1 MCRARAAGPARG
13 SNTNADEVPVA
24 TLLRLRDASVRQE
37 AALENFLG
45 FAPASVRAA
54 FATHSALECVQDAAR
69 VRDELLAPLSHR
81 IDGSLKSRG
90 FAWPASTKKGESL
103 RRRWFESQSCR
114 VDSLQALLDDL
125 DDLVRADAARA
136 RRATRGRAGI
146 VAAAAL
152 GGLAAYVVL
161 PLAL

>member
-1 MCRARAAGPARG
+1 MAAI
-13 SNTNADEVPVA
+13 
-24 TLLRLRDASVRQE
+24 LLDH
-37 AALENFLG
+37 
-45 FAPASVRAA
+45 VRAA
-54 FATHSALECVQDAAR
+54 LPAR
-69 VRDELLAPLSHR
+69 VLALLLCAAFKVREALAFRFLGGVEL
-81 IDGSLKSRG
+81 GFVSLH
-90 FAWPASTKKGESL
+90 EEV
-103 RRRWFESQSCR
+103 ESQSCR

>member
-1 MCRARAAGPARG
+1 MPRRAAVRSRGGP
-13 SNTNADEVPVA
+13 
-24 TLLRLRDASVRQE
+24 
-37 AALENFLG
+37 
-45 FAPASVRAA
+45 
-54 FATHSALECVQDAAR
+54 QDAAR

-81 IDGSLKSRG
+81 IDGSKNRG

>member
-1 MCRARAAGPARG
+1 M
-13 SNTNADEVPVA
+13 
-24 TLLRLRDASVRQE
+24 RQE

-45 FAPASVRAA
+45 FAPSTVRAA
-54 FATHSALECVQDAAR
+54 FATHAALSCVQDAAR

-81 IDGSLKSRG
+81 IDGRRG
-90 FAWPASTKKGESL
+90 FAWPAKQKEGESL

-136 RRATRGRAGI
+136 RRATRGRAGV

>member
-1 MCRARAAGPARG
+1 MFCA
-13 SNTNADEVPVA
+13 
-24 TLLRLRDASVRQE
+24 
-37 AALENFLG
+37 FF
-45 FAPASVRAA
+45 FAPRGGGAK
-54 FATHSALECVQDAAR
+54 T
-69 VRDELLAPLSHR
+69 
-81 IDGSLKSRG
+81 SRG
-90 FAWPASTKKGESL
+90 FWPAKKEGESL

-136 RRATRGRAGI
+136 RRATRGRAGV

>member
-1 MCRARAAGPARG
+1 MLNFFYAPPRG
-13 SNTNADEVPVA
+13 GPVA
-24 TLLRLRDASVRQE
+24 EE

-45 FAPASVRAA
+45 FAPSTVRAA
-54 FATHSALECVQDAAR
+54 FATHAALGCVQDAAR
-69 VRDELLAPLSHR
+69 VRDELLAPLSQR
-81 IDGSLKSRG
+81 IDGSKNRG

>member
-1 MCRARAAGPARG
+1 MAKV
-13 SNTNADEVPVA
+13 NEVPVA

-45 FAPASVRAA
+45 FAPSTVRAA
-54 FATHSALECVQDAAR
+54 FATHAALGCVQDAAR

-90 FAWPASTKKGESL
+90 FAWPAKRDDSL

>member
-1 MCRARAAGPARG
+1 MPRRAAVRSRGGP
-13 SNTNADEVPVA
+13 
-24 TLLRLRDASVRQE
+24 
-37 AALENFLG
+37 
-45 FAPASVRAA
+45 
-54 FATHSALECVQDAAR
+54 QDAAR

>member
-1 MCRARAAGPARG
+1 MIELFKH
-13 SNTNADEVPVA
+13 S
-24 TLLRLRDASVRQE
+24 RLSV
-37 AALENFLG
+37 
-45 FAPASVRAA
+45 
-54 FATHSALECVQDAAR
+54 HSPRSDN
-69 VRDELLAPLSHR
+69 P
-81 IDGSLKSRG
+81 
-90 FAWPASTKKGESL
+90 L
-103 RRRWFESQSCR
+103 RRQIYWPWFESQSCR

>member
-1 MCRARAAGPARG
+1 MPRRAAVRSRGGPQSRF
-13 SNTNADEVPVA
+13 
-24 TLLRLRDASVRQE
+24 
-37 AALENFLG
+37 AAE
-45 FAPASVRAA
+45 
-54 FATHSALECVQDAAR
+54 AR
-69 VRDELLAPLSHR
+69 VRLRALRSPRPGVLTIACRTRAAQALAKVNEW
-81 IDGSLKSRG
+81 D
-90 FAWPASTKKGESL
+90 TKKTGK
-103 RRRWFESQSCR
+103 
-114 VDSLQALLDDL
+114 QALLDDL

>member
-1 MCRARAAGPARG
+1 MPRRAAVRSRGGPQSR
-13 SNTNADEVPVA
+13 
-24 TLLRLRDASVRQE
+24 
-37 AALENFLG
+37 
-45 FAPASVRAA
+45 FAP
-54 FATHSALECVQDAAR
+54 EAR
-69 VRDELLAPLSHR
+69 VRLRALRSPRPGVVTIACRTRAAQALAKVNR
-81 IDGSLKSRG
+81 IDGSKSRG

>member
-1 MCRARAAGPARG
+1 MPRRAALRSRGGPQA
-13 SNTNADEVPVA
+13 
-24 TLLRLRDASVRQE
+24 
-37 AALENFLG
+37 
-45 FAPASVRAA
+45 
-54 FATHSALECVQDAAR
+54 AAR

-81 IDGSLKSRG
+81 IDGSKNRG
-90 FAWPASTKKGESL
+90 FAWPTSTKKGESL

>member
-1 MCRARAAGPARG
+1 MHVSDVGPICATVINFFSSFVARARYLPLESALDAVGQLLAWASNYHLVQSARQAGQP
-13 SNTNADEVPVA
+13 
-24 TLLRLRDASVRQE
+24 
-37 AALENFLG
+37 AALDVQLHGVFYSAVQGVLYALCFKQVQLSSGETAAF
-45 FAPASVRAA
+45 RAA
-54 FATHSALECVQDAAR
+54 ITPQ
-69 VRDELLAPLSHR
+69 
-81 IDGSLKSRG
+81 
-90 FAWPASTKKGESL
+90 
-103 RRRWFESQSCR
+103 
-114 VDSLQALLDDL
+114 LQALLDDL

>member
-1 MCRARAAGPARG
+1 MLSFVFVYKIVLAPRAGASEIARRLVLCAGPAPRDRRG
-13 SNTNADEVPVA
+13 SRWRPELRAASEARIRLSALRSPWPGVLTNVNPCRPAWLSTGQQACEC
-24 TLLRLRDASVRQE
+24 LCE
-37 AALENFLG
+37 AASGQN
-45 FAPASVRAA
+45 S
-54 FATHSALECVQDAAR
+54 
-69 VRDELLAPLSHR
+69 
-81 IDGSLKSRG
+81 
-90 FAWPASTKKGESL
+90 
-103 RRRWFESQSCR
+103 
-114 VDSLQALLDDL
+114 QALLDDL

>member
-1 MCRARAAGPARG
+1 MPSLCLPCRGPCGGAV
-13 SNTNADEVPVA
+13 SKT
-24 TLLRLRDASVRQE
+24 
-37 AALENFLG
+37 
-45 FAPASVRAA
+45 
-54 FATHSALECVQDAAR
+54 
-69 VRDELLAPLSHR
+69 
-81 IDGSLKSRG
+81 SRG

-125 DDLVRADAARA
+125 DDLVRTDAARA